1 MSEQDTS
8 WLDKIPLDAISIA
21 VMVASMFLD
30 GAYLRRFAY
39 VGWFGLVCAYTL
51 NCVADLA
58 VNKLTREFVRQRLGN
73 PGKWKRRL
81 TWVLLLF
88 AFASFYFTTVFSWR
102 EASLQ
107 IPDEPPWL
115 LWSIAS
121 FAPTVL
127 AGLGI
132 AQALRDGSF
141 TTRTSKT
148 KSSTSETPA
157 ETQRAEPAVVLALPF
172 QCQHCAAEFGTQAGL
187 NAHQRV
193 HKQERSNG
201 HSKEPVVAGL
211 EVN

>member
-1 MSEQDTS
+1 MNEQNTS

-39 VGWFGLVCAYTL
+39 DNWFGLVCAYTL

-58 VNKLTREFVRQRLGN
+58 VNKLTREFVRQGLGSQ
-73 PGKWKRRL
+73 GKRKRPMMGA
-81 TWVLLLF
+81 LLF
-88 AFASFYFTTVFSWR
+88 FAFGSFYFTAVFSWR

-107 IPDEPPWL
+107 MPLEPGWL
-115 LWSIAS
+115 LWSIAL
-121 FAPTVL
+121 FAPSIL

-132 AQALRDGSF
+132 AEALKAGRY
-141 TTRTSKT
+141 TA
-148 KSSTSETPA
+148 STSEPKA
-157 ETQRAEPAVVLALPF
+157 EAQQPEPVVTLALPF
-172 QCQHCAAEFGTQAGL
+172 QCQHCAAEFDTQAGL